1 MEVLD
6 INTFLSYKTKE
17 ETQELD
23 SKTVEFLYSLF
34 GSSDKNKNK
43 DKKIKKI
50 NILKNHKI
58 QNSKDSINNKVNLI
72 LNKLSESNVDNLII
86 EFLDNINQVDEE
98 QYNEIQKS
106 FYLKMVAEINF
117 IKIYLY
123 FLKIISILYNKVQN
137 YNLSFFISI
146 IESKFK
152 LDYNNIELN
161 EQFQFIK
168 ELNEEQKRVNNLIII
183 KHMVDSQ
190 MLSKELVN
198 DCTDIILAQNN
209 YLPDVYHWFN
219 CLNRKVT
226 ILEKEKIKVLLD
238 SDNISQREFVLLEN
252 LMNDKKEEK
261 VVHNVISNN
270 NNNNNNNTIIKTDTL
285 LLEIENIIEEFLMI
299 KSLDDVK
306 HFLGT
311 RCTDAISKNK
321 FCEFVINKYFC
332 SSKSIGLELLDLCN
346 NLTKD
351 QSLFKSN
358 ISRGLILINNNWKDK
373 SNQYTKGKEKMVSLL
388 NYLKKIGITKSIEFI
403 FDNYKINL

>member
-23 SKTVEFLYSLF
+23 SKTIEFLHSLF

-43 DKKIKKI
+43 DKKIKKV

-72 LNKLSESNVDNLII
+72 LNKLSESNVDNLIV

-98 QYNEIQKS
+98 QFNEIQKT
-106 FYLKMVAEINF
+106 FYLKMIAEINF

-183 KHMVDSQ
+183 KHMIDSQ
-190 MLSKELVN
+190 LLSKELIN

-226 ILEKEKIKVLLD
+226 VLEKEKIKVLLD
-238 SDNISQREFVLLEN
+238 SDNISQREYVLLEN

-270 NNNNNNNTIIKTDTL
+270 NNTIIKSDTL

-332 SSKSIGLELLDLCN
+332 SNKNVGLELLDLCF

-358 ISRGLILINNNWKDK
+358 ISRGLILINNNCYASLKDK
-373 SNQYTKGKEKMVSLL
+373 SNQYTKGKEKMISLL
-388 NYLKKIGITKSIEFI
+388 NYLKKVGITKSIEFI
-403 FDNYKINL
+403 FDNYKITL